1 MIKYV
6 AAYLGAGLTFAAID
20 FVWLTT
26 MTNRLYKPVIGPIMA
41 DKPDMKAAVAF
52 YLISIAGT
60 VFLAIAPA
68 LKEGNWTRAAIN
80 GAVLGFVAYATY
92 DLTNWATL
100 KDWPWKLSL
109 IDMAWGTLVS
119 TASAAGG
126 KAALLLGGQGVTGQ
140 LRLAGG
146 GLELPRARAT
156 QRMTSLYGSKPV
168 LVVNDNEINSV
179 KSFFQQV
186 VSTISVCSHGDIADP
201 SCVVSSEPLKVVM

>member
-68 LKEGNWTRAAIN
+68 LREGNWTRAAIN

-92 DLTNWATL
+92 DLTNQATL
-100 KDWPWKLSL
+100 AVWQTKLTIIDL
-109 IDMAWGTLVS
+109 IWGTTL
-119 TASAAGG
+119 TMLSATGG
-126 KAALLLGGQGVTGQ
+126 YFAARWAEGRFG
-140 LRLAGG
+140 
-146 GLELPRARAT
+146 
-156 QRMTSLYGSKPV
+156 
-168 LVVNDNEINSV
+168 
-179 KSFFQQV
+179 
-186 VSTISVCSHGDIADP
+186 
-201 SCVVSSEPLKVVM
+201 

>member
-26 MTNRLYKPVIGPIMA
+26 MTNRLYKPVIGSIMA

-80 GAVLGFVAYATY
+80 GAALGFVAYATY
-92 DLTNWATL
+92 DLTNQATL
-100 KDWPWKLSL
+100 AVWQTKLTIIDL
-109 IDMAWGTLVS
+109 IWGTTL
-119 TASAAGG
+119 TMLSATGG
-126 KAALLLGGQGVTGQ
+126 YFAARWAEGRFG
-140 LRLAGG
+140 
-146 GLELPRARAT
+146 
-156 QRMTSLYGSKPV
+156 
-168 LVVNDNEINSV
+168 
-179 KSFFQQV
+179 
-186 VSTISVCSHGDIADP
+186 
-201 SCVVSSEPLKVVM
+201 

>member
-60 VFLAIAPA
+60 VFLAITPA

-92 DLTNWATL
+92 DLTNQATMAV
-100 KDWPWKLSL
+100 WQTKLTIIDL
-109 IDMAWGTLVS
+109 IWGTTL
-119 TASAAGG
+119 TMLSATGG
-126 KAALLLGGQGVTGQ
+126 YFAARWAEGRFG
-140 LRLAGG
+140 
-146 GLELPRARAT
+146 
-156 QRMTSLYGSKPV
+156 
-168 LVVNDNEINSV
+168 
-179 KSFFQQV
+179 
-186 VSTISVCSHGDIADP
+186 
-201 SCVVSSEPLKVVM
+201 

>member
-92 DLTNWATL
+92 DLTNQATL
-100 KDWPWKLSL
+100 AVWQTKLTIIDL
-109 IDMAWGTLVS
+109 IWGTTL
-119 TASAAGG
+119 TMLSATGG
-126 KAALLLGGQGVTGQ
+126 YLAARWAEGRFG
-140 LRLAGG
+140 
-146 GLELPRARAT
+146 
-156 QRMTSLYGSKPV
+156 
-168 LVVNDNEINSV
+168 
-179 KSFFQQV
+179 
-186 VSTISVCSHGDIADP
+186 
-201 SCVVSSEPLKVVM
+201 

>member
-68 LKEGNWTRAAIN
+68 LKEGTWTRAAIN

-92 DLTNWATL
+92 DLTNQATL
-100 KDWPWKLSL
+100 AVWQTKLTIIDL
-109 IDMAWGTLVS
+109 IWGTTL
-119 TASAAGG
+119 TMLSATGG
-126 KAALLLGGQGVTGQ
+126 YFAARWAEGRFG
-140 LRLAGG
+140 
-146 GLELPRARAT
+146 
-156 QRMTSLYGSKPV
+156 
-168 LVVNDNEINSV
+168 
-179 KSFFQQV
+179 
-186 VSTISVCSHGDIADP
+186 
-201 SCVVSSEPLKVVM
+201 

>member
-41 DKPDMKAAVAF
+41 DKPDLKAAVAF

-92 DLTNWATL
+92 DLTNQATL
-100 KDWPWKLSL
+100 SVWQTKLTI
-109 IDMAWGTLVS
+109 IDLMWGTVL
-119 TASAAGG
+119 TTLSATGG
-126 KAALLLGGQGVTGQ
+126 YFAARWAEGRFG
-140 LRLAGG
+140 
-146 GLELPRARAT
+146 
-156 QRMTSLYGSKPV
+156 
-168 LVVNDNEINSV
+168 
-179 KSFFQQV
+179 
-186 VSTISVCSHGDIADP
+186 
-201 SCVVSSEPLKVVM
+201 

>member
-68 LKEGNWTRAAIN
+68 LKEGNWTRALIN

-92 DLTNWATL
+92 DLTNQATL
-100 KDWPWKLSL
+100 NVWSTRLTL
-109 IDMAWGTLVS
+109 IDLCWGTAL
-119 TASAAGG
+119 TATCATAGYFAARWAEGRWG
-126 KAALLLGGQGVTGQ
+126 
-140 LRLAGG
+140 
-146 GLELPRARAT
+146 
-156 QRMTSLYGSKPV
+156 
-168 LVVNDNEINSV
+168 
-179 KSFFQQV
+179 
-186 VSTISVCSHGDIADP
+186 
-201 SCVVSSEPLKVVM
+201 